1 MGRSKPV
8 LQITLNLAVALG
20 LMLAGIGLPDSG
32 ASAVTSDRQEARSFT
47 TEIRRMVTL
56 NYLIY
61 LPKEYGE
68 DKNKR

>member
-1 MGRSKPV
+1 M
-8 LQITLNLAVALG
+8 LQAALNLAVTLG
-20 LMLAGIGLPDSG
+20 LMLSGIGLPDRRAYAG
-32 ASAVTSDRQEARSFT
+32 TSDRQEARSFT